1 MINYLQLK
9 DFGPHKDFNLV
20 LNGKSLFIIGENG
33 SGKSCLLEA
42 ISLAFTGKFAKSE
55 YVIADFINDQSNAKD
70 FLIKIGF
77 SIGKEN
83 YEIERT
89 STKTKLK
96 LPDGNVLSK
105 QAEIQSMFPFDPEL
119 FYNLAYV
126 KQFQIAN
133 FLTGDKSLGDKL
145 SNLLFDTKRLSSAYN
160 IVMKK
165 GNDYVKKLEMLE
177 HSLIKENETLLKFPD
192 IIELEKE
199 ILELEE
205 SITNINTI
213 DLNDLFLEQS
223 VRKTIEKETM
233 NINMLTEKLNSEYM
247 VEDTKLPEFITSQK
261 DIDSFREENRVN
273 EASLREEEK
282 LIKEK
287 EDLLLFKS
295 EALNELKIFLNLNI
309 DLIKNEYTEDE
320 LETIYKLKNN
330 IHSYLTT
337 ENHTMDSDVPEI
349 LEFIKTKYDID
360 AETIQ
365 HHKKL
370 FVSIKDKFSK
380 FREHF
385 KKYKINDSINVDNIE
400 SVIDEEVKKIDKALK
415 TLPMSDIPYDW
426 EALEKIQLDFIKH
439 GNFINEKNTLMLK
452 INTSKSMIE
461 GNKSKLNYPDLTDDA
476 IEKMFRVIEHK
487 QMLINNLNTKKQNLE
502 FIMSN
507 KNKIEDLKFE
517 INNIKYILNENILPT
532 KEALKQAPSYIRK
545 TIFGSIENIAN
556 NDFKKLFS
564 FMNLGDVEIDWDKM
578 SIKVG
583 NRKFGGISGAQEC
596 TLALVLRQ
604 AILKKMGSSV
614 PLMLIDEPTISLD
627 EQRKIDLKSFISNII
642 NGTNIQLIVSTH
654 DVDIIDT
661 GIHSITVSL

>member
-1 MINYLQLK
+1 MINYIQLK
-9 DFGPHKDFNLV
+9 DFGPHKDFNLE

-55 YVIADFINDQSNAKD
+55 YVISDFINDMSNAKD
-70 FLIKIGF
+70 FIIKIGF
-77 SIGKEN
+77 NIGNEN

-145 SNLLFDTKRLSSAYN
+145 SNLLFDTKRLSNAYN

-165 GNDYVKKLEMLE
+165 GNDYVKRLELLE
-177 HSLIKENETLLKFPD
+177 HTLTKEMESMLKFPD
-192 IIELEKE
+192 VTELEKE

-205 SITNINTI
+205 SVNNKNTI
-213 DLNDLFLEQS
+213 DLTELFAEQS
-223 VRKTIEKETM
+223 ARKNIEKETM
-233 NINMLTEKLNSEYM
+233 NLNMLTEKLNAEYL
-247 VEDTKLPEFITSQK
+247 VDAPELPEFITSQK

-273 EASLREEEK
+273 DASIREYDK

-309 DLIKNEYTEDE
+309 DLIKNEYTESE

-330 IHSYLTT
+330 IQSYLTT
-337 ENHTMDSDVPEI
+337 ENHTTESVVPEI

-370 FVSIKDKFSK
+370 FISIKDKFSK
-380 FREHF
+380 FREYF
-385 KKYKINDSINVDNIE
+385 KKYKTNDAITIDNIE
-400 SVIDEEVKKIDKALK
+400 TVIDEEVLKIDTVIKF
-415 TLPMSDIPYDW
+415 LPLTDIPYDW
-426 EALEKIQLDFIKH
+426 KALETIQVDFIKYN
-439 GNFINEKNTLMLK
+439 NFIKEKNSLLLK
-452 INTSKSMIE
+452 ITTANAMVE
-461 GNKSKLNYPDLTDDA
+461 GNKTKLKHPDLTDED
-476 IEKMFRVIEHK
+476 IEKMLRVIEHK
-487 QMLINNLNTKKQNLE
+487 QMMINTLNTKKQNLE

-507 KNKIEDLKFE
+507 KNKIDELNKE
-517 INNIKYILNENILPT
+517 IYEVKKILNENILPT
-532 KEALKQAPSYIRK
+532 KEALKQAPSHIRK